1 MPLRFVNGPTF
12 YCSLVSCSN
21 LNTHNALCASGSC
34 AVFAGQ
40 WNIPEPCVQRTGS
53 HSHYFVPHALP
64 LHCTYPSG
72 RHHISQWPF
81 KVVSEFSFSIEVE
94 LCVSTCQSLQDFA
107 ILWFCKFKDFPQ
119 LQCLLLSHGISAF
132 QISPW
137 IHKCHD
143 WIVNTCHLQCV
154 ASVSHTFPRP
164 RSVSP

>member
-107 ILWFCKFKDFPQ
+107 ILWFCKFKDFGAYIQ
-119 LQCLLLSHGISAF
+119 GEEIANG
-132 QISPW
+132 QIETYHFTKFNFIIKGMS
-137 IHKCHD
+137 
-143 WIVNTCHLQCV
+143 
-154 ASVSHTFPRP
+154 
-164 RSVSP
+164 